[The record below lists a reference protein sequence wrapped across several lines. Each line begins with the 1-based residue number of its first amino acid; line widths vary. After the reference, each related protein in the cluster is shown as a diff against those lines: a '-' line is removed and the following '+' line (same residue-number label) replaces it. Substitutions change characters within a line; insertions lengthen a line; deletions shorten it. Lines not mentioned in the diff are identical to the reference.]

1 MEIGEANIRDP
12 YSDVEFKQQTLNILL
27 KGFEIAN
34 YIFRI

>member
-1 MEIGEANIRDP
+1 MEKQILDP
-12 YSDVEFKQQTLNILL
+12 SSDVEFKQQTLNILL